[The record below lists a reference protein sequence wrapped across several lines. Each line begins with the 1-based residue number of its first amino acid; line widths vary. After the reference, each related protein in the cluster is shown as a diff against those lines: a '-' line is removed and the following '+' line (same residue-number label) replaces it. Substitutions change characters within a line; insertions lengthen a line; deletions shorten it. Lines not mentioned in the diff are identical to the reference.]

1 MRSVAEGGRPNYKL
15 ESLVPPFAG
24 APIPPTNAS
33 RLQVGGQEGLATSA
47 NQACWLSGSRL

>member
-15 ESLVPPFAG
+15 ESLAPPFAG
-24 APIPPTNAS
+24 TPIPPTNAS